1 MTDKPVL
8 RAVGQEP
15 PEPISIPKPDEF
27 NLDKFK
33 STRSATMANVET
45 LLSALPHHRISDAK
59 DFVRLHANERAY
71 WSDELCFVHVPTKG
85 AKRDVMHLIDE
96 SLAMQY
102 LESAVIKRFRLAL
115 ATKPNDR
122 FFLCHVPTQNLDNL
136 WNETNLAGCELAKM
150 LWTQVTSRGDEGVE
164 GYKTT
169 FAREQDAFPEPQ
181 WPTQSLAE
189 LITKTFENRMIDRAD
204 HPGLLRLVGAKPV
217 IS

>member
-1 MTDKPVL
+1 MSDTPKL
-8 RAVGQEP
+8 AVVAPDDG
-15 PEPISIPKPDEF
+15 PITIAKPDEF
-27 NLDKFK
+27 SLDKFK
-33 STRSATMANVET
+33 STRAATMANVEA
-45 LLSALPHHRISDAK
+45 LLSGLPHHRISDAK

-71 WSDELCFVHVPTKG
+71 WSDELCFVNVPTKG
-85 AKRDVMHLIDE
+85 AKKDVMHLIVE
-96 SLAMQY
+96 TLAMQY
-102 LESAVIKRFRLAL
+102 LESAIIKRFRLAL

-136 WNETNLAGCELAKM
+136 WNETNLAGCEQAKT

-169 FAREQDAFPEPQ
+169 FAREQDAFPDPQ
-181 WPTQSLAE
+181 WPTQSLVE
-189 LITKTFENRMIDRAD
+189 LITKTFESRMIDRAD

>member
-1 MTDKPVL
+1 MSGNPKLEVVSPDDKPTT
-8 RAVGQEP
+8 
-15 PEPISIPKPDEF
+15 IPKPDEF
-27 NLDKFK
+27 DLTKFK
-33 STRSATMANVET
+33 STRGAAMANVET
-45 LLSALPHHRISDAK
+45 LLSALPHHRISEAR
-59 DFVRLHANERAY
+59 DFVRLHSNEQTY

-85 AKRDVMHLIDE
+85 AKKDVMHLIVE

-136 WNETNLAGCELAKM
+136 WNETNLEGCHLAKT
-150 LWTQVTSRGDEGVE
+150 LWTQVTSRSDEGVE
-164 GYKTT
+164 GYKRT
-169 FAREQDAFPEPQ
+169 FAREQDAFPDPQ

-189 LITKTFENRMIDRAD
+189 LISKTFENRMIDRAD
-204 HPGLLRLVGAKPV
+204 HPGLLRLIGAKPV

>member
-1 MTDKPVL
+1 MIDKPML
-8 RAVGQEP
+8 RAVSENDL
-15 PEPISIPKPDEF
+15 PEPISIAKPDEF

-59 DFVRLHANERAY
+59 DFVRLHANEHY
-71 WSDELCFVHVPTKG
+71 WSDELCFVYVPTKG
-85 AKRDVMHLIDE
+85 AKKDVMVE
-96 SLAMQY
+96 NLAMQY

-136 WNETNLAGCELAKM
+136 WNESNLAGCELAKTP
-150 LWTQVTSRGDEGVE
+150 WTQVTSRGDEGVE

-169 FAREQDAFPEPQ
+169 FAREQDAFPDPQ
-181 WPTQSLAE
+181 WPTQSLTE
-189 LITKTFENRMIDRAD
+189 LIAKTFENRMIDRAD

>member
-1 MTDKPVL
+1 MVDKPTL
-8 RAVGQEP
+8 RAVSENDL
-15 PEPISIPKPDEF
+15 PEPISIAKPDEF

-45 LLSALPHHRISDAK
+45 LLSGLPHHRISEAR
-59 DFVRLHANERAY
+59 DFVRLHSNERTY

-85 AKRDVMHLIDE
+85 AKKDVMHLIVE

-136 WNETNLAGCELAKM
+136 WNETNLEGC
-150 LWTQVTSRGDEGVE
+150 
-164 GYKTT
+164 
-169 FAREQDAFPEPQ
+169 
-181 WPTQSLAE
+181 
-189 LITKTFENRMIDRAD
+189 
-204 HPGLLRLVGAKPV
+204 H
-217 IS
+217 

>member
-1 MTDKPVL
+1 MIDKPVL

-15 PEPISIPKPDEF
+15 PEPISIAKPDEF

-59 DFVRLHANERAY
+59 DFVRLHANERY
-71 WSDELCFVHVPTKG
+71 WSDELCFVYVPTKG
-85 AKRDVMHLIDE
+85 AKKDVMHLIDE
-96 SLAMQY
+96 NLAMQY

-122 FFLCHVPTQNLDNL
+122 YFLCHVPTQNLDNL
-136 WNETNLAGCELAKM
+136 WNESNLAGCELAKT

-189 LITKTFENRMIDRAD
+189 LITKSFENRMIDRAD

>member
-1 MTDKPVL
+1 MIDKPML
-8 RAVGQEP
+8 RAVSENDQ
-15 PEPISIPKPDEF
+15 PEPISIAKPDEF

-59 DFVRLHANERAY
+59 DFVRLHSSERY

-85 AKRDVMHLIDE
+85 AKKDVMHLIAE
-96 SLAMQY
+96 NLAMQY

-136 WNETNLAGCELAKM
+136 WNETNLAGCELAKTR
-150 LWTQVTSRGDEGVE
+150 WTQVTSRGDEGVE

-181 WPTQSLAE
+181 WPTQSLVE
-189 LITKTFENRMIDRAD
+189 LIAKTFEGRMIDRAD